1 MKIEIG
7 KTYWM
12 SIEAGRRALTFTGKI
27 TSIENN
33 FISFIDKFGKELC
46 YNLKNIV
53 SFEEIKNEK
62 NNN

>member
-12 SIEAGRRALTFTGKI
+12 SIEAGERTLTFTGKI
-27 TSIENN
+27 TSIEDG

-46 YNLKNIV
+46 YNLKNII
-53 SFEEIKNEK
+53 SYEEVQNGK
-62 NNN
+62 